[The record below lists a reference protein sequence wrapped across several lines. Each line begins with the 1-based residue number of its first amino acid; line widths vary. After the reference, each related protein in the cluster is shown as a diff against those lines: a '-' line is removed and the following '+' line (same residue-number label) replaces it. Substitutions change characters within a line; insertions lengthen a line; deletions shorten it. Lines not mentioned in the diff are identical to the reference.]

1 MSEDKDMPVEELID
15 EEEDIVTEEAVAEDI
30 PPNTFVEYMY
40 EYISKYSRLDEN
52 FIKSISVENLA
63 SIYDLISTY
72 ERKLALARTKNPQ
85 PVIIQQPV
93 QASKVPN
100 NQSSDM
106 PVEEVPE
113 QDVIDTH
120 ILKVDM
126 QRKMNNLVAEMDTLK
141 ISYANMDLKI
151 DKAIQ
156 DHLNMYNHIKNNN
169 YIPKK

>member
-1 MSEDKDMPVEELID
+1 MLEDKDVPVEEESIV
-15 EEEDIVTEEAVAEDI
+15 EEISTEEAVAEDI

-40 EYISKYSRLDEN
+40 EYVSKYSRLDEN

-85 PVIIQQPV
+85 PVVIQQQPTPT
-93 QASKVPN
+93 KVPN
-100 NQSSDM
+100 NISSDM
-106 PVEEVPE
+106 PMEEVPE

-156 DHLNMYNHIKNNN
+156 DHLNMYTHIKNNN

>member
-1 MSEDKDMPVEELID
+1 MLEDNDEKLVEE
-15 EEEDIVTEEAVAEDI
+15 EEAIVKEIPTEEVAEDI

-40 EYISKYSRLDEN
+40 EYISKYSRLDEY
-52 FIKSISVENLA
+52 FIKSISIENLA

-85 PVIIQQPV
+85 SVIIQQPV
-93 QASKVPN
+93 QTTKVPN

-156 DHLNMYNHIKNNN
+156 DHLNMYTHIKNNN